1 MKIVIITQD
10 EPFYL
15 ANNLRYLI
23 KILPKHSKI
32 VGCVVNDVSPF
43 GKKETFLQKA
53 KKTYDVF
60 GLNFFLYY
68 SIKFIKNKFD
78 KSKNV
83 KQLLKANSI
92 QEIILNKHINHEDSV
107 SKIKEFQPDL
117 LLSVLGNQIFKEPIL
132 NLAPKG
138 CINLHTALLPKYRGL
153 MPTFWV
159 LKNNEEYTGVS
170 VFFVDEGIDSGPI
183 IVQEKIEIGD
193 RTQEELISYTK
204 KIGMECISKSIDLIA
219 KGKVNLIDND
229 ASKKTYFTFPTKEEV
244 SEFKRIGKKFF

>member
-15 ANNLRYLI
+15 ADNLRYLI

-60 GLNFFLYY
+60 GLSFFLHY
-68 SIKFIKNKFD
+68 SFKFIKNKFD

-92 QEIILNKHINHEDSV
+92 QEIVLHKHINHKDSV

-117 LLSVLGNQIFKEPIL
+117 LLSVLGNQIFKDPII

-138 CINLHTALLPKYRGL
+138 VFKPSYCLTPNL
-153 MPTFWV
+153 
-159 LKNNEEYTGVS
+159 
-170 VFFVDEGIDSGPI
+170 
-183 IVQEKIEIGD
+183 
-193 RTQEELISYTK
+193 
-204 KIGMECISKSIDLIA
+204 
-219 KGKVNLIDND
+219 
-229 ASKKTYFTFPTKEEV
+229 
-244 SEFKRIGKKFF
+244 